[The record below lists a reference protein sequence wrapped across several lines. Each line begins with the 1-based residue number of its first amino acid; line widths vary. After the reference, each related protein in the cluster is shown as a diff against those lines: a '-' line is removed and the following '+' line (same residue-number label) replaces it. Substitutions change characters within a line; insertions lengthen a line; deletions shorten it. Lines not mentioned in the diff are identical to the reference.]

1 MGTGEVD
8 KDVVE
13 VALYVAAVWGRI
25 GVVGAEAVIVVGTEK
40 VALHC
45 NEAEVD
51 MIGVA
56 RTSV

>member
-1 MGTGEVD
+1 MGTGGED
-8 KDVVE
+8 KVVAE
-13 VALYVAAVWGRI
+13 VALGVVAGWGRI
-25 GVVGAEAVIVVGTEK
+25 DVAEAEAVIVVDTEK

-51 MIGVA
+51 MIGVE